1 MVRKRRLFWQLYPS
15 YLLISLISLAAAT
28 WYASSAVRHFFL
40 EQTASDLKARAQLF
54 EKQVI
59 PYLDPLDEKALDLA
73 SKDAGRHAETRV
85 TVILPSGRVVGD
97 SDEEPAA
104 MDTHADRPEVLKAI
118 KTGLGTSIRHSRT
131 LKKDLMYVA
140 IPVLQHSNILA
151 VVRTSIPTSAVD
163 HALKDIQTRI
173 ILGGMIM
180 ALFAAILGLLV
191 SRRITRPIEKIRNW
205 ADSISEGEFLRKPSI
220 RASDE
225 IEALSESLGKMAGD
239 LKERIEMV
247 SRQRNEMEAVF
258 SSMVEGVLALDTEE
272 RVIRINKAA
281 TRMLD
286 CSLPEAKGRT
296 MQEVSRNTVL
306 HQFMQ
311 DTLSSGKPLEK
322 DVLLSTSSRL
332 MVNAHGT
339 ILHDSERNRIGA
351 LIVLNDVTRLRQLEN
366 IRREFVA
373 NVSHELKTPI
383 TAIKGF
389 VETLRDGAAKDPLDR
404 ERFLE
409 IIDKHVDRLEAIVE
423 NLLYLSRIEQGAGEG
438 EMELVESRIAEI
450 LRTAAQV
457 CNVRATAK
465 KIEIKISCP
474 EPITAAVSSPLLE
487 QAVINLLDN
496 AIKYSEKGKVVRVE
510 AMKKN
515 EETIVSVHDQGCG
528 IEKKHLPRLF
538 ERFYRVD
545 KARSRH
551 LGGTG
556 LGLAIVKHIVQ
567 AHGGRLTVASTP
579 GKGSVFSIHLPAS

>member
-104 MDTHADRPEVLKAI
+104 MDTYADRPEVLKAI